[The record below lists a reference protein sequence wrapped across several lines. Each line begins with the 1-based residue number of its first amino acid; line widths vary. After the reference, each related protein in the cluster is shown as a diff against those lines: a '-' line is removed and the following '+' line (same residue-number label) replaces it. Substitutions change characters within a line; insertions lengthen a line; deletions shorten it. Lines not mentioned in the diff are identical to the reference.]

1 MRLLAVLTACVLTIA
16 GCGRRESAPA
26 EKNTPTF
33 EELADTTGLSE
44 GPEVIRTFEPYR
56 MENQAL
62 RARGRL
68 RFPDGT
74 RVQLSV
80 YPVGTTTLL
89 ARVQF
94 EVSGGQFD
102 TPPILGSGGP
112 LPHGH
117 YHFELMTYFD
127 RAWQPPEV
135 MEATGNGRDLRG
147 PGITRG
153 RNGEAAFVHTEDHRL

>member
-1 MRLLAVLTACVLTIA
+1 MRVLAVLTACVLTIA
-16 GCGRRESAPA
+16 GCGRRESEPN
-26 EKNTPTF
+26 ETRPLTF
-33 EELADTTGLSE
+33 EELTDTTGLSQ
-44 GPEVIRTFEPYR
+44 GPEVVRTFEPYR
-56 MENQAL
+56 MDNMAL

-74 RVQLSV
+74 RLQLSV
-80 YPVGTTTLL
+80 YPAGQTTLL
-89 ARVQF
+89 ARIQF

-102 TPPILGSGGP
+102 TPPILSPTGP

-117 YHFELMTYFD
+117 YHFELLTYFD

-135 MEATGNGRDLRG
+135 LKETDNGRNLRG